1 MAEEEGELLN
11 EMIAQNQQM
20 NLEMEKKRNP
30 TKISQAQKNMQVL
43 SNKAGQMASKVG
55 SKVTKNGIQSP
66 LGHQAQNTMINLNNV
81 QKVAAIKNKQSRLIG
96 PAQNGQNQFVIS
108 APQKFDPA
116 L

>member
-1 MAEEEGELLN
+1 MEQNKRSQSIEFNSQERILKMAEEEGELLD

-66 LGHQAQNTMINLNNV
+66 LGYQSTNT
-81 QKVAAIKNKQSRLIG
+81 
-96 PAQNGQNQFVIS
+96 
-108 APQKFDPA
+108 
-116 L
+116 